1 MIKIQ
6 LIQEWLKIGIIQQ
19 KTGFMKKKKSIG
31 YYYTSF
37 FRFDDPLFLSEVI
50 GQMKRITVEL
60 ERDMELIG
68 AGDLVKK
75 ERNRW
80 EKKIEPILRK
90 HHLTCKT
97 IEENHSEYPEE
108 TMKELQSI
116 HVKKT
121 ALKSKNIEKEIDKL
135 LLKK

>member
-19 KTGFMKKKKSIG
+19 KTGFMKKKNSIG

-80 EKKIEPILRK
+80 EEKIEPILRK
-90 HHLTCKT
+90 YHLTCKT

-108 TMKELQSI
+108 IMKKLQSI
-116 HVKKT
+116 HVEKAASKV
-121 ALKSKNIEKEIDKL
+121 KNIEKQVDEL
-135 LLKK
+135 LSKK